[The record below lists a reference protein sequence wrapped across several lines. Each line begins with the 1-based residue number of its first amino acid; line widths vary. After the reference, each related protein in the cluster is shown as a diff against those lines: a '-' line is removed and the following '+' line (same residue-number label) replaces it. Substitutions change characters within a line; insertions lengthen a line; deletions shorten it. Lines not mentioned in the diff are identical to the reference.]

1 MAPAVRLVLLAA
13 NVLGQLLLL
22 GQAAIL
28 RFALSLL
35 WRYCGRNPSAVPL
48 QLGCLL
54 RLTLRPE

>member
-22 GQAAIL
+22 GQAEML
-28 RFALSLL
+28 RFALALL
-35 WRYCGRNPSAVPL
+35 WRFSVRKPSAVPL